1 MTETLEFHPQMKI
14 QNTDDEIRGRL
25 NKKLPPDITQ
35 ITTLLTRWIN
45 ETMLKWDSE
54 TNYTTQCQSGRLF
67 YEDRL
72 FRDDTM
78 FRFRRVRVSASFRTE
93 LVLARVFI
101 AETEQGK
108 GYFSQLL
115 TRLEEIA
122 LEIEADL
129 SIECAST
136 QLSSILLQ
144 KGYLRQPHNDHMH
157 IQLAN
162 ALEGSW
168 VWHRNDREF
177 QHKLVTVPTALMEQI
192 KQFSSQC
199 ENETDSVIQQELDNA
214 FARISSRLD
223 AEVKPVNELKNEE
236 FHSRLLRARMAKN

>member
-14 QNTDDEIRGRL
+14 QNTADGIRGRL
-25 NKKLPPDITQ
+25 NKRLPPDINQ
-35 ITTLLTRWIN
+35 ITALLMRWIN
-45 ETMLKWDSE
+45 ETMLKWESKTDA
-54 TNYTTQCQSGRLF
+54 TTQYQSGRLF
-67 YEDRL
+67 YEDRV

-78 FRFRRVRVSASFRTE
+78 FRFRRVRDGASFRTE

-115 TRLEEIA
+115 TKLEEIA
-122 LEIEADL
+122 HDIQADL
-129 SIECAST
+129 SIECASRE
-136 QLSSILLQ
+136 LSSILLN
-144 KGYLRQPHNDHMH
+144 KGYSRQPNQGQCHV
-157 IQLAN
+157 QLA
-162 ALEGSW
+162 APLEGSW
-168 VWHRNDREF
+168 AWHRNDKTF

-192 KQFSSQC
+192 RQMSFHC
-199 ENETDSVIQQELDNA
+199 ENETDSVIQQELANA

-223 AEVKPVNELKNEE
+223 TEVKPMNERKNEE